1 MFFRKH
7 KRLVSILAL
16 ILALLMIV
24 PLLISAFSMA
34 AYAQTSDEIMEDIN
48 ALQEEAEGIQ
58 AQIASTKEDIAANEA
73 ATQDVVQ
80 QKVQIDQQILLTQ
93 EQIDN
98 TNAQIQQYSQLIA
111 AKQTELDEAQA
122 AYDDMYETYRLRLRA
137 MEENSTVS
145 YWAILFEA
153 TSLSDLLDRIDM
165 ITDIAAADQTVLTQ
179 LQAAY
184 DAVETERQAL
194 EDDKAALAEARTS
207 LEEQEATLDQQR
219 EEATALIASLSDE
232 NGELLEAYETFEE
245 AEDAM
250 SQELLEMM
258 NAYQEKLAEE
268 EAERIRQEEEA
279 AAAAAAAAAAE
290 EAERQRQE
298 EEAAAAAAAASQSS
312 STSSSTSSGSTNSNS
327 VSDSGFILPVPA
339 GCATITDAFGMR
351 YHPIKETYSMH
362 SGVDLAC
369 SQGTTVSAAKSG
381 TVVAAAYD
389 SSYGN
394 YVTISHSDGTS
405 TLYGH
410 MDTLTVSAGDYVS
423 QGTQIGTVGS
433 TGLSTGPHLH
443 FQIISGGEYVNPMNY
458 VSLY

>member
-1 MFFRKH
+1 
-7 KRLVSILAL
+7 
-16 ILALLMIV
+16 
-24 PLLISAFSMA
+24 
-34 AYAQTSDEIMEDIN
+34 MEDIT

-80 QKVQIDQQILLTQ
+80 QKLQIDQQILLTQ
-93 EQIDN
+93 DQIAN

-122 AYDDMYETYRLRLRA
+122 AYDAMYETYRLRLRA

-194 EDDKAALAEARTS
+194 EDDKTALADARAS
-207 LEEQEATLDQQR
+207 LEAQEATLDQQR
-219 EEATALIASLSDE
+219 EEATALLASLSDE
-232 NGELLEAYETFEE
+232 NGALQEAYETFEE

-268 EAERIRQEEEA
+268 EEERRRQEEEA
-279 AAAAAAAAAAE
+279 AAAAAAAAA

-298 EEAAAAAAAASQSS
+298 EAAAAAASQSS
-312 STSSSTSSGSTNSNS
+312 SSSSSTSVST
-327 VSDSGFILPVPA
+327 SGFILPVPA
-339 GCATITDAFGMR
+339 GSATITDAFGMR

-369 SQGTTVSAAKSG
+369 AQGTTVSAAKGG
-381 TVVAAAYD
+381 TVVEAAYN
-389 SSYGN
+389 STYGN